1 MIETQKAEDVNHRLA
16 QNIGNRVGDFR
27 IQVRDLNM
35 QLEDVKNQMYSIKS
49 ERNQLMIENHNL
61 REENKDLTPSL
72 DTLAIKFIYA
82 FFSFFKRF
90 LTFLFW
96 SICCGVLGSSVG
108 LGAFKYDESC
118 ISRVD

>member
-61 REENKDLTPSL
+61 REENKDLTQQLSAVDGEQELP
-72 DTLAIKFIYA
+72 DRKFTVT
-82 FFSFFKRF
+82 FS
-90 LTFLFW
+90 
-96 SICCGVLGSSVG
+96 
-108 LGAFKYDESC
+108 
-118 ISRVD
+118 